1 MPILGK
7 CNGWNMLEVAFGI
20 IAFILFVIYDLEQAR
35 FLSNKY
41 HGIIRLFFL
50 VGFVFLIISTISAV
64 YQSEIW
70 RLTEVASARFF
81 LLCALFFLVLL
92 FYTLFFALPFEETY
106 VSQNGFT
113 TYDKGVYALCRHP
126 GVLWFFGFYLF
137 LWLALRGETL
147 FLITLIF
154 NILNFG
160 YVVLQDCL
168 TFPRVFCD
176 YDNYKK
182 YVPFLIPNL
191 NSIKECIK
199 ILH

>member
-1 MPILGK
+1 
-7 CNGWNMLEVAFGI
+7 MLEIFFGI
-20 IAFILFVIYDLEQAR
+20 IAFLMFVIYDLEQAR
-35 FLSNKY
+35 FFSSKY

-50 VGFVFLIISTISAV
+50 IGFVFLIISTASAV

-70 RLTEVASARFF
+70 RLAEVASARFF
-81 LLCALFFLVLL
+81 LLCAFLFLGLL
-92 FYTLFFALPFEETY
+92 FYTLFFALPFEKTY

-137 LWLALRGETL
+137 LWMALRGETL

-154 NILNFG
+154 NILNLG
-160 YVVLQDCL
+160 YIVLQDCL

-182 YVPFLIPNL
+182 HVPFLIPNI

-199 ILH
+199 TIH